1 MLPDQGAAC
10 CPEQRKLSGQARRQ
24 STDLGSFAP
33 ALLILAFM
41 TCAVTLAGCACNPFQ
56 RGFQPFWYEGDAAA
70 SRMPARAHGP
80 RRRPD
85 FWFSDLWFCRPD
97 AVLLVPQPA
106 PDCEFKGADNK
117 VVDPD
122 EMARLKTEYERQ
134 CYRKAEKAARDRLS
148 LLQASSA
155 CAIGAARHR

>member
-10 CPEQRKLSGQARRQ
+10 CPEQRTLSGRTRRQ
-24 STDLGSFAP
+24 ATGLASFAP
-33 ALLILAFM
+33 KLLVLSVV
-41 TCAVTLAGCACNPFQ
+41 TCAVTVAGCACDPYQ
-56 RGFQPFWYEGDAAA
+56 RSFQPIRHGAAFWTPA
-70 SRMPARAHGP
+70 SAHRNSEACLHP
-80 RRRPD
+80 DLWIFRPD
-85 FWFSDLWFCRPD
+85 P
-97 AVLLVPQPA
+97 ALLVPQPP

-134 CYRKAEKAARDRLS
+134 CYRKAEKVARDRLS

-155 CAIGAARHR
+155 CTIGAARHQ